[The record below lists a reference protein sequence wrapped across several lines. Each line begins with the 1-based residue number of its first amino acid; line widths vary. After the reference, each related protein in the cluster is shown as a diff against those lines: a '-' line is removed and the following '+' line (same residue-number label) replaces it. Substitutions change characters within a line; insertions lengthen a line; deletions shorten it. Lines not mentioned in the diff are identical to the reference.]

1 METTFRL
8 IKFKKKKRKRYFYS
22 LSNFTQKE
30 IILVTT
36 STLVHFPSSSLSNFS
51 ISPLQSRN
59 FAPFPL
65 FLTKLVKSSQKIGR
79 FSRRLTFKESRGCCS
94 ILVVRYS
101 KAVRSINNGCN
112 QSVIIATRHNHGR
125 TISHKQCNESWRK
138 WATTFDPC
146 DTGTW
151 YEFNILDGGQT

>member
-8 IKFKKKKRKRYFYS
+8 IKFKIKKRYFYS
-22 LSNFTQKE
+22 LPNFTQRE

-36 STLVHFPSSSLSNFS
+36 SIPVHLPPSPSFSNFS

-79 FSRRLTFKESRGCCS
+79 FSRRLTFKESRGCS

-101 KAVRSINNGCN
+101 KAARSINNGCN

-125 TISHKQCNESWRK
+125 TISHKQCSESWLK